1 MPQFTRLQNRN
12 QSGSC
17 YKIHM
22 KEQMGWDC
30 TQLTSHV
37 FFVALDGPVY
47 GLVILYPHH
56 PWMKRAP
63 REPAS
68 VTLGRAPGAKG
79 AHMAGTSVSTNSKI
93 LIQLKTPTP
102 LPSPTRHLLLSL
114 IPLNLQTGRRAGQ
127 DQLPTADSLEQAL
140 WSHHYQPITSKGNL
154 KKRPNSIFLLLYSS
168 L

>member
-1 MPQFTRLQNRN
+1 MGLYTADLTCFLCGSGWTRVWPGH
-12 QSGSC
+12 SPPS
-17 YKIHM
+17 
-22 KEQMGWDC
+22 
-30 TQLTSHV
+30 SS
-37 FFVALDGPVY
+37 LDG
-47 GLVILYPHH
+47 
-56 PWMKRAP
+56 RAP

-127 DQLPTADSLEQAL
+127 DQLPTADSVEQAL
-140 WSHHYQPITSKGNL
+140 WSHHYRPITSKGNL